1 MFVDAFYWFVCCM
14 LFSRK
19 KNQIFCKKHGTFI
32 FFPQQLMLVK
42 LWKNPL
48 YITSALIFKKK
59 DFFMGSIIEIFEI
72 AKSTYTDISTFYCK
86 IATAGKFLIT
96 FKC

>member
-1 MFVDAFYWFVCCM
+1 MVFIDLFAACYLAEKKKSNFLQKTQDFYF
-14 LFSRK
+14 FS
-19 KNQIFCKKHGTFI
+19 
-32 FFPQQLMLVK
+32 PQQLMLVK
-42 LWKNPL
+42 LRKNPL

-86 IATAGKFLIT
+86 IATAAKFLIT

>member
-1 MFVDAFYWFVCCM
+1 M
-14 LFSRK
+14 LFIDLFAACYLAEK
-19 KNQIFCKKHGTFI
+19 KIKFSAKNTGLLF